1 MTPDCNHSTFAPAA
15 TASSA
20 TGMTFA
26 LRRNTSTT
34 STGVG
39 MSATRSYG
47 RSPKTGPSRLG
58 LTGKILY
65 PNPCS
70 ASAIAWLVR
79 YGLSERPTTATVR
92 DQFRRSL
99 ISCLSGFSCIPA
111 PPLVSQARML
121 LDLHAQWSERALL
134 SLGLDHHVSVSAIER
149 RE

>member
-20 TGMTFA
+20 TGMTFS

-65 PNPCS
+65 PNPCN

-79 YGLSERPTTATVR
+79 YGLSERPTTATAR
-92 DQFRRSL
+92 DRSRRAL
-99 ISCLSGFSCIPA
+99 ISCLSGFSCMPITPTLLTDA
-111 PPLVSQARML
+111 GML
-121 LDLHAQWSERALL
+121 PYLHAQGSQGAFFA
-134 SLGLDHHVSVSAIER
+134 LGLDHH
-149 RE
+149 